1 MQIFSQIAGLV
12 FEIASGNANRLTF
25 LARSLAPLVLDS
37 GRGPYPALEAV
48 ASRRGSAPRLT
59 RSGNFLVRVVEGH
72 ASACPRTV
80 GVDARMG
87 R

>member
-12 FEIASGNANRLTF
+12 FEIASRILYRLTF

-48 ASRRGSAPRLT
+48 ASRGGLAPRRVRLNKDT
-59 RSGNFLVRVVEGH
+59 RGRVVGWL
-72 ASACPRTV
+72 
-80 GVDARMG
+80 
-87 R
+87 